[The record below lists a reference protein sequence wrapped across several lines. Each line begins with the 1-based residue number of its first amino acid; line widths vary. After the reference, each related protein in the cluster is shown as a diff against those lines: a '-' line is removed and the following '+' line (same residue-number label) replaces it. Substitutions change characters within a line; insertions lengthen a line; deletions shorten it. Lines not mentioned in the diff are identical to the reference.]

1 MWRCVI
7 TVQMHQTQSN
17 LSFVALSCRI
27 PISRQSADSL
37 GGGGGGAGEMLGMRR
52 PEYIR
57 YTQPEPLAR
66 LTHHFFMGGGPPGF
80 FFICGGPPF
89 FGGPFFAGGPFLGGP
104 CTRTTS
110 QCRVLRY

>member
-1 MWRCVI
+1 
-7 TVQMHQTQSN
+7 
-17 LSFVALSCRI
+17 
-27 PISRQSADSL
+27 
-37 GGGGGGAGEMLGMRR
+37 MLGMRR

-104 CTRTTS
+104 CTRTHTHDLS
-110 QCRVLRY
+110 VPCPSVLNLGRFDHIWATFKGILAGGISCAALRV